1 MSTIPSSLTRVPSML
16 AARVGVA
23 QINRTNLALFRVTE
37 QLSTGLAVI
46 RPSDDA
52 VKAAAILE
60 LDSRLARMEQ
70 RSRNLDAARGTLA
83 TLDDALSQAQDL
95 LLEAKSTAQA
105 QIGIGSN
112 PEERA
117 TQATIIESLTS
128 GLLRLANTSTILG
141 HVFAGD
147 TPGSAPV
154 ESFLGGYRF
163 RASGGGMLG
172 DLGLD
177 DSVRLT
183 LGDDGPLGSASAR
196 VRGTADLDPGLTLD
210 TRLADLDGARGLGID
225 RGIVEFSYDG
235 GPRVSVDLAS
245 ADTIRHVAARLTAA
259 IRQHETQ
266 TGRTILGPGG
276 VGVADGAIS
285 IDLAN
290 PGGSGPELRFFD
302 TGAGSTA
309 RDLGLAD
316 DASFAFTPTAGQGL
330 ETNPRLTWLTPIDAL
345 RGLGGSPLGAI
356 RLSAHGHTR
365 TVDLGAAS
373 TMQDVRNL
381 IEGAGLGLRVEIAP
395 DGTLSVLNAVA
406 GGAVSGLSIE
416 DTDGG
421 GTTASR
427 LGIRT
432 LDLGTRLEAF
442 NDGRGVTIADGGVN
456 PDTGDPDPALDVEF
470 IIELGNGTRIEI
482 DLRPADAVS
491 VGALLDAIN
500 SQAATQLAAQ
510 GLPTTLFS
518 ASIPEHGPGGI
529 VLTQDGTYPGMTDR
543 ITVEPRNNNPAA
555 FQLGLMDGQW
565 DNASASLIGSD
576 RAKVRVDGIFTH
588 FADLREALLK
598 DDTPGIAVAAEGIE
612 RALERLAQ
620 SRALVG
626 GYSTRVDREADTVE
640 QRRVLDETFRSRL
653 RDADYAEVA
662 SRFALLQTQLNAG
675 LQVAAAANSLSL
687 LDFLR

>member
-1 MSTIPSSLTRVPSML
+1 MSMIPSSLTRVPNML

-52 VKAAAILE
+52 VKAAALLE
-60 LDSRLARMEQ
+60 LESRLARTEQ
-70 RSRNLDAARGTLA
+70 RSRNLDAARSTLA

-147 TPGSAPV
+147 TPGRPPV

-163 RASGGGMLG
+163 RASGEGMLA
-172 DLGLD
+172 DLGLG

-183 LGDDGPLGSASAR
+183 LGDNGPLGTSSAR
-196 VRGTADLDPGLTLD
+196 VRGTADLNPGLTLD

-235 GPRVSVDLAS
+235 GPRVSVDLS
-245 ADTIRHVAARLTAA
+245 TADTVGQVAARLTAS

-266 TGRTILGPGG
+266 TGRTILGAGG
-276 VGVADGAIS
+276 VGVADGAFS
-285 IDLAN
+285 NDLAS
-290 PGGSGPELRFFD
+290 PGGSSPQLRFFD
-302 TGAGSTA
+302 TGAGTTA

-316 DASFAFTPTAGQGL
+316 DSSFAFTPAASQGI

-345 RGLGGSPLGAI
+345 RGIGGSPLGAI

-381 IEGAGLGLRVEIAP
+381 IEGSGLGLRVEIAP
-395 DGTLSVLNAVA
+395 DGTVSVRNTVA
-406 GGAVSGLSIE
+406 GGAATGLAIE

-421 GTTASR
+421 GSTASR

-432 LDLGTRLEAF
+432 LDRGTRLDAF

-470 IIELGNGTRIEI
+470 VIRLGNGARIEI
-482 DLRPADAVS
+482 DLRPADVVS
-491 VGALLDAIN
+491 VGTLLDAIN
-500 SQAATQLAAQ
+500 TRAAAQLASQ
-510 GLPTTLFS
+510 GFPTTLFR
-518 ASIPEHGPGGI
+518 ASIPDHGPGGI
-529 VLTQDGTYPGMTDR
+529 VLTQDDTFPGMTDR
-543 ITVEPRNNNPAA
+543 LAVEPRNNNPAA
-555 FQLGLMDGQW
+555 FQLGLMDAHW
-565 DNASASLIGSD
+565 DAASASLIGSD

-588 FADLREALLK
+588 LADLREALLK
-598 DDTPGIAVAAEGIE
+598 DDTPGIALASEGIE

-626 GYSTRVDREADTVE
+626 GYSTRVDREVDTVE

-662 SRFALLQTQLNAG
+662 SRFALLQTQLGAG
-675 LQVAAAANSLSL
+675 LRVAAAANSLSL